1 MDLSRDALRHSGR
14 MWRHTE
20 DSGGGVMRFVCSLDR
35 LQVVATRKAAEFGSP
50 CPRRSQ
56 RPCSIS
62 SALLSAGVLSKLRPL
77 VSFRLYLLPLVVNV
91 EKYRRKLVDLDLINF
106 RFWIRLGARWR
117 SWVFGWKGDLC
128 FRFDSRKQ
136 WKKEIHLSSIV
147 ESYLNLRIMRSKER
161 RRIY

>member
-62 SALLSAGVLSKLRPL
+62 SALLRGRTFQASTSRLISTLSSSLGA
-77 VSFRLYLLPLVVNV
+77 NV
-91 EKYRRKLVDLDLINF
+91 EKYRRKFVDLDLINF

-128 FRFDSRKQ
+128 FRFDYSRKQ
-136 WKKEIHLSSIV
+136 WKKEIHLSSIA

>member
-62 SALLSAGVLSKLRPL
+62 SALLRGRTFQASTSRLISTLSSSLGA
-77 VSFRLYLLPLVVNV
+77 NV
-91 EKYRRKLVDLDLINF
+91 EKRIVENS
-106 RFWIRLGARWR
+106 WIWIWLTF
-117 SWVFGWKGDLC
+117 VFG
-128 FRFDSRKQ
+128 FDSALDGGREFLNGKAIYVFVSIILENNGKRK
-136 WKKEIHLSSIV
+136 
-147 ESYLNLRIMRSKER
+147 YTFR
-161 RRIY
+161 R

>member
-77 VSFRLYLLPLVVNV
+77 VSFRLYLLPLV
-91 EKYRRKLVDLDLINF
+91 RT
-106 RFWIRLGARWR
+106 WR
-117 SWVFGWKGDLC
+117 
-128 FRFDSRKQ
+128 
-136 WKKEIHLSSIV
+136 SIV
-147 ESYLNLRIMRSKER
+147 ENSWIWTWLTFVFGFDSALDGGREFLDGKA
-161 RRIY
+161 IYVFVSIILENNGKRKYTFHR